1 MERRFILLCSDK
13 ITHDFSIK
21 RAEGEKTFYESVL
34 PLLREHGELY
44 GPFFEHVDREF
55 STALGQL
62 NKNRENYIFLDEE
75 LFGTDAHENVEF
87 TRSFSPT
94 LNHLFF
100 FDALKRV
107 IICDDDSAIPF
118 NNDGLEKIF
127 NKISGVCTAND

>member
-1 MERRFILLCSDK
+1 MEKRFILLCSDK
-13 ITHDFSIK
+13 ITNDFGIK
-21 RAEGEKTFYESVL
+21 RAEEEKTFYESVL

-44 GPFFEHVDREF
+44 GPFFEHDDREF

-75 LFGTDAHENVEF
+75 LFGTDIHENVEF

-100 FDALKRV
+100 FDALKGV
-107 IICDDDSAIPF
+107 INCDDDSAIPF
-118 NNDGLEKIF
+118 DKNGLEKIF
-127 NKISGVCTAND
+127 SKISGVCTAND